1 MKMGTIEPRYTDI
14 NNPICGSGVIE
25 DDALAFI
32 YGAINKYGAYK
43 ELVPELK
50 EYILKEA
57 EYIGK

>member
-1 MKMGTIEPRYTDI
+1 MGTVEPIY
-14 NNPICGSGVIE
+14 NLNYLNEGSAIIV

-43 ELVPELK
+43 KELPELK